1 MSTKNRNHRSRPG
14 NEQKTTNRHILLT
27 ALVLG
32 CCMSLAVC
40 TLLYTMATGK
50 HLWSQNSALNPLIRS
65 SVQTRVDQGVR
76 GTITDRNGEV
86 LARQATAYTIAAN
99 FDNRTDE
106 EKEAEEQLKATQRAN
121 VLKQAE
127 EQGRTEQ
134 VEAALKVADQQET
147 DQYVT
152 DIPAFAAAIKSV
164 LGDSVD
170 EENIVDLLKAGEK
183 NNRSQIELGPGTK
196 RITREQKERLE
207 SLKIPGMTF
216 IEDVRREYPITPMSS
231 NMLGFAAYDD
241 ETGRITGKLGLE
253 QTLESYIGAENGE
266 TEYQSTKLDQILP
279 GSEVVVQEKTNG
291 DNVKL
296 TLDANLQQTV
306 EHALQIY
313 MDQSKAQKSWCLVM
327 EPETGKILAWASYP
341 TFDQNLHM
349 TIDSFYDN
357 ISQYPL
363 EPGSVV
369 KPLFYS
375 MALDAGVYPWNETYR
390 AGIYYY
396 KTDETTGQIT
406 RVDDI
411 SEASYPGIFDALQ
424 VDYGTLTFAEGLAHS
439 SNIAL
444 CELLTKYL
452 NQKQVQKYV
461 DAFHLY
467 QPTDID
473 YVPEITGTKNNTQ
486 ASDYL
491 SSGFGQA
498 SSMTILDLAQAY
510 TAIFNDGMMMKPYV
524 VDSITDPTTGSVIQ
538 KFEPKV
544 VSVPISATAAAQTR
558 DLMRGVTAEGMT
570 GEKFAMDGV
579 DMALKTGTGEIYNP
593 ETGTYDK
600 DLYTSSMVAAIPA
613 DDPKVMVI
621 WGMQSTD
628 YLSYDAQPVIDI
640 INASLKATN
649 INTGSNVSVTEPYQE
664 WNTYE
669 MPALSSHSLDYALS
683 RMSDK
688 QVNTV
693 VIGDGDSIVGQFPKA
708 GTTINSNDNVLLL
721 TNGANRT
728 MPDMIGWTRKDI
740 TAYWQLT
747 GISISASGYG
757 RTVWQSI
764 EAGTPVQSDTVVEVR
779 LE

>member
-1 MSTKNRNHRSRPG
+1 MSKNNRNHRSRPR
-14 NEQKTTNRHILLT
+14 NEKKITNRHILYST
-27 ALVLG
+27 TIFV
-32 CCMSLAVC
+32 CCMSLCVA

-50 HLWSQNSALNPLIRS
+50 HLWSQSSALNPLIRS
-65 SVQTRVDQGVR
+65 SIQTRVDQGMR

-99 FDNRTDE
+99 FDNRTEE
-106 EKEAEEQLKATQRAN
+106 EKEAEEQLKAAQRQN
-121 VLKQAE
+121 VLQQAE
-127 EQGRTEQ
+127 EDGRTEQ
-134 VEAALKVADQQET
+134 VEAALKVADQQE
-147 DQYVT
+147 DGQYVT
-152 DIPAFAAAIKSV
+152 DIKGFASAVKSV

-170 EENIVDLLKAGEK
+170 EQQLIDLLEAGKE
-183 NNRSQIELGPGTK
+183 NGRSQIELGPGTK
-196 RITREQKERLE
+196 RITREQKERLQ
-207 SLKIPGMTF
+207 SLNISGMSF

-231 NMLGFAAYDD
+231 NMIGFAAYDD

-253 QTLESYIGAENGE
+253 QSLESYIGAENGK

-306 EHALQIY
+306 EKSLQYY
-313 MDQSKAQKSWCLVM
+313 MDNSKATKTWCLVM
-327 EPETGKILAWASYP
+327 EPETGKILAWGSYP

-390 AGIYYY
+390 AGVFYY
-396 KTDETTGQIT
+396 KTDDTTGSIA

-424 VDYGTLTFAEGLAHS
+424 VDYGNLTFAEGLAHS

-444 CELLTKYL
+444 CELLTNHL
-452 NQKQVQKYV
+452 TQKQVNKYV

-473 YVPEITGTKNNTQ
+473 YIPEVSGSRNIDQ
-486 ASDYL
+486 ATDYL

-524 VDSITDPTTGSVIQ
+524 VDSITDSSTGAVVQ
-538 KFEPKV
+538 KFEPTV
-544 VSVPISATAAAQTR
+544 VGVPISATAAAQTR

-579 DMALKTGTGEIYNP
+579 DLALKTGTGEIYNP
-593 ETGTYDK
+593 ETGTYDREY
-600 DLYTSSMVAAIPA
+600 YTSSVVAAVPA
-613 DDPKVMVI
+613 EDPKVMVI
-621 WGMQSTD
+621 WGMQSKD

-640 INASLKATN
+640 INASMKAAN
-649 INTGSNVSVTEPYQE
+649 INTGSNVSVTESYPE
-664 WNTYE
+664 WNSYE
-669 MPALSSHSLDYALS
+669 MPALSSHSLDYALA

-740 TAYWQLT
+740 TAFWQLT

-764 EAGTPVQSDTVVEVR
+764 EAGTPIQSDTVVEVR

>member
-1 MSTKNRNHRSRPG
+1 MSKNNRNHRSRPR
-14 NEQKTTNRHILLT
+14 NEKKITNRHILYST
-27 ALVLG
+27 TIFV
-32 CCMSLAVC
+32 CCMSLCVA

-50 HLWSQNSALNPLIRS
+50 HLWSQSSALNPLIRS
-65 SVQTRVDQGVR
+65 SIQTRVDQGMR

-99 FDNRTDE
+99 FDNRTEE
-106 EKEAEEQLKATQRAN
+106 EKEAEEQLKAAQRQN
-121 VLKQAE
+121 VLQQAE
-127 EQGRTEQ
+127 EDGRTEQ
-134 VEAALKVADQQET
+134 VEAALKVADQQE
-147 DQYVT
+147 DGQYVT
-152 DIPAFAAAIKSV
+152 DIKGFASAVKSV

-170 EENIVDLLKAGEK
+170 EQQLIDLLEAGKE
-183 NNRSQIELGPGTK
+183 NGRSQIELGPGTK
-196 RITREQKERLE
+196 RITREQKERLQ
-207 SLKIPGMTF
+207 SLNISGMSF

-231 NMLGFAAYDD
+231 NMIGFAAYDD

-253 QTLESYIGAENGE
+253 QSLESYIGAENGK

-306 EHALQIY
+306 EKSLQYY
-313 MDQSKAQKSWCLVM
+313 MDNSKATKTWCLVM
-327 EPETGKILAWASYP
+327 EPETGKILAWGSYP

-390 AGIYYY
+390 AGVFYY
-396 KTDETTGQIT
+396 KTDDTTGSIT

-424 VDYGTLTFAEGLAHS
+424 VDYGNLTFAEGLAHS

-444 CELLTKYL
+444 CELLTNHL
-452 NQKQVQKYV
+452 TQKQVNKYV

-473 YVPEITGTKNNTQ
+473 YIPEVSGSRNIDQ
-486 ASDYL
+486 ATDYL

-524 VDSITDPTTGSVIQ
+524 VDSITDSSTGAVVQ
-538 KFEPKV
+538 KFEPTV
-544 VSVPISATAAAQTR
+544 VGVPISATAAAQTR

-579 DMALKTGTGEIYNP
+579 DLALKTGTGEIYNP
-593 ETGTYDK
+593 ETGTYDREY
-600 DLYTSSMVAAIPA
+600 YTSSVVAAVPA
-613 DDPKVMVI
+613 EDPKVMVI
-621 WGMQSTD
+621 WGMQSKD

-640 INASLKATN
+640 INASMKAAN
-649 INTGSNVSVTEPYQE
+649 INTGSNVSVTESYPE
-664 WNTYE
+664 WNSYE
-669 MPALSSHSLDYALS
+669 MPALSSHSLDYALA

-740 TAYWQLT
+740 TAFWQLT

-764 EAGTPVQSDTVVEVR
+764 EAGTPIQSDTVVEVR

>member
-1 MSTKNRNHRSRPG
+1 MSKNNRNHRSRPR
-14 NEQKTTNRHILLT
+14 NEKKITNRHILYST
-27 ALVLG
+27 TIFV
-32 CCMSLAVC
+32 CCMSLCVA

-50 HLWSQNSALNPLIRS
+50 HLWSQSSALNPLIRS
-65 SVQTRVDQGVR
+65 SIQTRVDQGMR

-99 FDNRTDE
+99 FDNRTEE
-106 EKEAEEQLKATQRAN
+106 EKEAEEQLKAAQRQN
-121 VLKQAE
+121 VLQQAE
-127 EQGRTEQ
+127 EDERTEQ
-134 VEAALKVADQQET
+134 VEAALKVADQQE
-147 DQYVT
+147 DGQYVT
-152 DIPAFAAAIKSV
+152 DIKGFASAVKSV

-170 EENIVDLLKAGEK
+170 EQQLIDLLEAGKE
-183 NNRSQIELGPGTK
+183 NGRSQIELGPGTK
-196 RITREQKERLE
+196 RITREQKERLQ
-207 SLKIPGMTF
+207 SLNISGMSF

-231 NMLGFAAYDD
+231 NMIGFAAYDD

-253 QTLESYIGAENGE
+253 QSLESYIGAENGK

-306 EHALQIY
+306 EKSLQYY
-313 MDQSKAQKSWCLVM
+313 MDNSKATKTWCLVM
-327 EPETGKILAWASYP
+327 EPETGKILAWGSYP

-390 AGIYYY
+390 AGVFYY
-396 KTDETTGQIT
+396 KTDDTTGSIT

-424 VDYGTLTFAEGLAHS
+424 VDYGNLTFAEGLAHS

-444 CELLTKYL
+444 CELLTNHL
-452 NQKQVQKYV
+452 TQKQVNKYV

-473 YVPEITGTKNNTQ
+473 YIPEVSGSRNIDQ
-486 ASDYL
+486 ATDYL

-524 VDSITDPTTGSVIQ
+524 VDSITDSSTGAVVQ
-538 KFEPKV
+538 KFEPTV
-544 VSVPISATAAAQTR
+544 VGVPISATAAAQTR

-579 DMALKTGTGEIYNP
+579 DLALKTGTGEIYNP
-593 ETGTYDK
+593 ETGTYDREY
-600 DLYTSSMVAAIPA
+600 YTSSVVAAVPA
-613 DDPKVMVI
+613 EDPKVMVI
-621 WGMQSTD
+621 WGMQSKD

-640 INASLKATN
+640 INASMKAAN
-649 INTGSNVSVTEPYQE
+649 INTGSNVSVTESYPE
-664 WNTYE
+664 WNSYE
-669 MPALSSHSLDYALS
+669 MPALSSHSLDYALA

-740 TAYWQLT
+740 TAFWQLT

-764 EAGTPVQSDTVVEVR
+764 EAGTPIQSDTVVEVR